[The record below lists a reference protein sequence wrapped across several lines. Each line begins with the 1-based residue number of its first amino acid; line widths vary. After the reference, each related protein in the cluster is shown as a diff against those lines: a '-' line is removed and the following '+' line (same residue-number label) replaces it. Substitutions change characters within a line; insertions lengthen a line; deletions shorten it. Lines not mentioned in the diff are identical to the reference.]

1 MIEITFF
8 IILAFVFIIIPVM
21 FGKGIANKF
30 TSLLLLIIIFMCSN
44 MYSKVIYDKT
54 LVEKVYEISRKS

>member
-21 FGKGIANKF
+21 FGKGIGNKF

-54 LVEKVYEISRKS
+54 LMEKVYEISRKS